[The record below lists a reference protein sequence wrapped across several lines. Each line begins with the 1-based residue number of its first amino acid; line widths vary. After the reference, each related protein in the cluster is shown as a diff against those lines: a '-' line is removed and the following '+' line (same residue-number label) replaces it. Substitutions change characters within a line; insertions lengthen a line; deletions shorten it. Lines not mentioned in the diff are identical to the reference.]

1 MYLEWT
7 KEDTEADAR
16 NILIDALPGFEF
28 PRCTLAYGES
38 AFEATLTDEEE
49 NILAHLMLYTW
60 LNRQIAS
67 IENIR
72 MKYSGS
78 DFKMTSQANHLS
90 KLIVLRQEVEKQD
103 RRMQRLYKRR
113 KTENGRIKSN
123 WSILMEKSAL
133 E

>member
-1 MYLEWT
+1 
-7 KEDTEADAR
+7 
-16 NILIDALPGFEF
+16 
-28 PRCTLAYGES
+28 
-38 AFEATLTDEEE
+38 
-49 NILAHLMLYTW
+49 MLYTW